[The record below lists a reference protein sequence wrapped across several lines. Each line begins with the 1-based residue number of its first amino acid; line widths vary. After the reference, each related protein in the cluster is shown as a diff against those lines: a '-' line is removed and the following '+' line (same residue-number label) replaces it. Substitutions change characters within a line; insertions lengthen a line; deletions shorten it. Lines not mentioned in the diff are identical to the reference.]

1 MFESVRISNSDEGGP
16 FRRMWGALGKEKAV
30 SIAANT
36 WLLLANDEEGYGRLR
51 QNMPHLPNASQ
62 SDPYTPHQSVEYGHT
77 MAFPH
82 LGAGP
87 HWSY

>member
-1 MFESVRISNSDEGGP
+1 MPKSVRVSNSDEISS
-16 FRRMWGALGKEKAV
+16 FRRKWRASGKEKVV

-36 WLLLANDEEGYGRLR
+36 WLLLANNEEGYGRLR
-51 QNMPHLPNASQ
+51 QSMPHLPNASQ
-62 SDPYTPHQSVEYGHT
+62 SDSYTPHQSAEYGHT